1 MPSLAAIFDI
11 ANRVREAILALP
23 LVHRPP
29 VFEEFPRES
38 CGWASLLLGA
48 VLKDEGIEGFVYVC
62 GERPG
67 TDSNRT
73 ASHAWLA
80 RGTLVVD
87 ITADQ
92 FPDAPN
98 AIIVANP
105 SVWHMSFQEEHREP
119 ADFRE
124 TLGPG
129 TYPLLSAYS
138 KVNKLFQSSAPTQR
152 KP

>member
-1 MPSLAAIFDI
+1 MPSLSAIFDI
-11 ANRVREAILALP
+11 ANRVRKAILLLP
-23 LVHRPP
+23 LVDRPP
-29 VFEEFPRES
+29 AFDNFPRGS

-62 GERPG
+62 GERSGADP
-67 TDSNRT
+67 SRV

-80 RGTLVVD
+80 RETLVVD

-98 AIIVANP
+98 SVIVAN
-105 SVWHMSFQEEHREP
+105 SSAWHLSFQEEHREP

-129 TYPLLSAYS
+129 TYQLLSAYS
-138 KVNKLFQSSAPTQR
+138 KVTKLFQANAQTQR

>member
-1 MPSLAAIFDI
+1 MPSLSAIFDI

-23 LVHRPP
+23 LIDRPP
-29 VFEEFPRES
+29 AFADFPRGS

-48 VLKDEGIEGFVYVC
+48 VLKDEGIEGFVYIC
-62 GERPG
+62 GERPDG
-67 TDSNRT
+67 NPTRM

-80 RGTLVVD
+80 QGTLVVD

-98 AIIVANP
+98 SVIVANS
-105 SVWHMSFQEEHREP
+105 SVWHISFQEEHREP

-124 TLGPG
+124 NLGPG

-138 KVNKLFQSSAPTQR
+138 NVTKLLHASTQNLR
-152 KP
+152 RP